1 MPVVSAGDIELS
13 YERGG
18 SGDPLLMIMGLGGTY
33 SHWDQSFLEDL
44 RRDHELIIYD
54 HRGVGESS
62 RVEGS
67 FTMVQLAEDAAN
79 LLAALEVPE
88 SDVVGFSMGGMVAQ
102 ELALSRPELVRR
114 LVLASTYSG
123 GPGSQRARE
132 STMKRMAEPAMRG
145 DSEGAVRAAWEV
157 NVSPAFAEDEQAR
170 ARFMDIGSRRRVSLT
185 VLGEQLGAIAGHDT
199 SARLPS
205 LKPPT
210 LVVHGTED
218 LMVPFENGEMIAGL
232 VPGSRFEVLAGAG
245 HLFFWED
252 PQRAAELVRG
262 HIAAGSPDL
271 ALQPTDS
278 P

>member
-18 SGDPLLMIMGLGGTY
+18 SGEPLLMIMGLGGTF

-44 RRDHELIIYD
+44 RRDHDVIVYD
-54 HRGVGESS
+54 HRGVGNSS

-67 FTMVQLAEDAAN
+67 FTMVQLAQDAVN
-79 LLAALEVPE
+79 LLAALELQE
-88 SDVVGFSMGGMVAQ
+88 TDVVGFSMGGMVAQ

-132 STMKRMAEPAMRG
+132 GTLKRLAEPAMRG
-145 DSEGAVRAAWEV
+145 DSEGAVRAAWEI
-157 NVSPAFAEDEQAR
+157 NVSPAFAEDERAR
-170 ARFMDIGSRRRVSLT
+170 ARFMEIGGRRRVSMQ

-210 LVVHGTED
+210 LVIHGTED
-218 LMVPFENGEMIAGL
+218 LMVPFENGEMIARL
-232 VPGSRFEVLAGAG
+232 VPAARFEVLEGAG

-252 PQRAAELVRG
+252 PQRAAALMRG
-262 HIAAGSPDL
+262 HISAGSPDL